1 MIAGNGRVQK
11 AYTFI
16 VWLYQLKNWDRIK
29 GLILRLISNSPGA
42 LCGAAVQVPQSSNPY
57 PKHLKILK
65 HYIILLCTHLLLL
78 SMIIPSN
85 ALYNNH
91 LNTRLF
97 WYSGTHFG
105 KILVKLPRTTKIP
118 LQGNGMATISKKNTT
133 KAKKRKKGKEKMKMG
148 FEKELIENELSGA
161 IRPVRQNQ
169 IAR

>member
-1 MIAGNGRVQK
+1 
-11 AYTFI
+11 
-16 VWLYQLKNWDRIK
+16 
-29 GLILRLISNSPGA
+29 
-42 LCGAAVQVPQSSNPY
+42 
-57 PKHLKILK
+57 
-65 HYIILLCTHLLLL
+65 
-78 SMIIPSN
+78 MIIPSN

-91 LNTRLF
+91 LNTGLF